1 LEILFGIVLKI
12 MFGHLSSAAVGE
24 RVLVFERI

>member
-12 MFGHLSSAAVGE
+12 MFGQLISAAVGE
-24 RVLVFERI
+24 RVLVF